1 MFVKQLTCEA
11 FKTYGSFANMLEPK
25 GPKLG
30 KDSVEFFRDMGILSL
45 GQTFGDFA

>member
-30 KDSVEFFRDMGILSL
+30 KGSVKFFRDMGILSL